1 MRFLGALLVGFLTTV
16 LLLWVL
22 KPLASSIRLVDL
34 PGGRKQHRRAVPLI
48 GGIAMFG
55 GFLSA
60 FLTLPGP
67 FVADMP
73 ALLAASVLL
82 IIVGL
87 VDDYR
92 ELSVPIRF
100 FVQISA
106 AWIMIHWGDVVLHDL
121 GHPFLPGETVSL
133 GRFAVPFTMV
143 STVGVI
149 NAMNMADGLD
159 GAAGGMAAIT
169 LLLLALAAQVAGL
182 QESVNTLLL
191 AASAVL
197 AFLCF
202 NLRFP
207 WRRVQGA
214 SVFMGDAG
222 STFLGLFLAW
232 FFIKLSQGEHHAFMP
247 VTALWLFALPL
258 LDTVSVMIR
267 RALKKRSLFAPDR
280 EHLHHMLLAA
290 GYGVTQTVLILWG
303 VTLSLALIGL
313 AGFYFNVAESVMFY
327 GFVALFGLYVYV
339 LQHADKARKRI
350 KPNSEGLSGIVARD
364 LERSTS

>member
-1 MRFLGALLVGFLTTV
+1 MRFVGAFLVGFLTTV

-34 PGGRKQHRRAVPLI
+34 PGGRKQHQRAVPLI

-73 ALLAASVLL
+73 ALLAASALL

-87 VDDYR
+87 MDDYR
-92 ELSVPIRF
+92 ELSILTRF
-100 FVQISA
+100 FVQMGA
-106 AWIMIHWGDVVLHDL
+106 AWIMVHWGDVALHDL
-121 GHPFLPGETVSL
+121 GRPFLPGETVSL
-133 GRFAVPFTMV
+133 GRLTVFFTMF

-182 QESVNTLLL
+182 QESVNILLL

-207 WRRVQGA
+207 WRRQGA

-232 FFIKLSQGEHHAFMP
+232 FFIKLSQGEHRAFMP
-247 VTALWLFALPL
+247 VTALWMFALPL

-267 RALKKRSLFAPDR
+267 RALKRRSPFAPDR

-290 GYGVTQTVLILWG
+290 GYGVNKTVLILWSM
-303 VTLSLALIGL
+303 TLGLALIGL
-313 AGFYFNVAESVMFY
+313 AGFYFKVAESVMFY
-327 GFVALFGLYVYV
+327 GFLVLFGFYVYV
-339 LQHADKARKRI
+339 LQHARKAGKLI
-350 KPNSEGLSGIVARD
+350 KLDAEGLSASVARE
-364 LERSTS
+364 LARSTS